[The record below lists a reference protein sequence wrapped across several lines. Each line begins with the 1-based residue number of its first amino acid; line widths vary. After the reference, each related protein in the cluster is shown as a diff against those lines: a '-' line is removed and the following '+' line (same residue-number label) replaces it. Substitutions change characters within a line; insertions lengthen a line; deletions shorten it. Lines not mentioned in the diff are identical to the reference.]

1 MSNSVLDASA
11 FLAYLRDEPGALVVE
26 TALAN
31 GAAMSA
37 INWAEVLSKIS
48 EVDTPLTL
56 IQEMRNQGVLD
67 QQLQIYEFSKEDAL
81 EVALLRPLTKS
92 IGLSILGGSSLP
104 VVSQAFRCVCSDC
117 RSNLGTSG
125 NRHYGSSH
133 SLTVTVQSV

>member
-1 MSNSVLDASA
+1 
-11 FLAYLRDEPGALVVE
+11 LVVE

-37 INWAEVLSKIS
+37 VNWAEVLSKIS
-48 EVDTPLTL
+48 EVDTPQTL

-92 IGLSILGGSSLP
+92 IGLSLGDRACLSL
-104 VVSQAFRCVCSDC
+104 AKR
-117 RSNLGTSG
+117 LGVAA
-125 NRHYGSSH
+125 
-133 SLTVTVQSV
+133 LTADRIWAQVETGIIVQIIR

>member
-37 INWAEVLSKIS
+37 VNWAEVLSKIS
-48 EVDTPLTL
+48 EVDTPQTL

-92 IGLSILGGSSLP
+92 IGLSLGDRACLSL
-104 VVSQAFRCVCSDC
+104 SKR
-117 RSNLGTSG
+117 LGVPA
-125 NRHYGSSH
+125 
-133 SLTVTVQSV
+133 LTADRIWAQVATGIIVQVIR